1 MVGAAWSA
9 SHHHGAGL
17 VLLLEQSGER
27 SHHHGAGLVLPTV
40 LSANPKPGMEKRS
53 PEGRSRSDGPAGMKV
68 MSLMGGFP
76 DRGVPL
82 ILGPVD
88 HQICGMDARLLTGG
102 I

>member
-1 MVGAAWSA
+1 MLLMELSGEP
-9 SHHHGAGL
+9 SHHHGAG
-17 VLLLEQSGER
+17 S
-27 SHHHGAGLVLPTV
+27 VLPTV

-53 PEGRSRSDGPAGMKV
+53 PEGRSRSDGPAGMEM
-68 MSLMGGFP
+68 MSLIAGFP
-76 DRGVPL
+76 HRGVPL